1 MEKEFHYYFNNIVSS
16 LGITENKY
24 TIQKNVPSSKPID
37 QAIMRFQVYP
47 SILLIKSIINA
58 SNSFSFTEIQTNKE
72 ICSLN
77 TLISGTQNNVS
88 AKILKKYA
96 SSTAPAKTFQ
106 QNFKN
111 R

>member
-1 MEKEFHYYFNNIVSS
+1 MEKEFHSYFNNIVSS
-16 LGITENKY
+16 LGITENKC
-24 TIQKNVPSSKPID
+24 TIQKNVPSSKPVD
-37 QAIMRFQVYP
+37 QAIMKFQVYP
-47 SILLIKSIINA
+47 SILLIKSKINA
-58 SNSFSFTEIQTNKE
+58 SNSFSFTEIQTDKE

-77 TLISGTQNNVS
+77 SGTQNDVS
-88 AKILKKYA
+88 AKILKKCA